1 MYTVNKEINT
11 DGRVMFHLL
20 LDNEYLYILEMGD
33 IEDLRQSALYNLEMQ
48 VIEQSK
54 VITDPRHYRIKVSNE
69 IIPINII
76 DIEE

>member
-1 MYTVNKEINT
+1 MYTISKEIKT
-11 DGRVMFHLL
+11 DGSVMFHLL
-20 LDNEYLYILEMGD
+20 IDNEYLYTLEMRD
-33 IEDLRQSALYNLEMQ
+33 IEDLRPSALYNLEMQ

-54 VITDPRHYRIKVSNE
+54 VITDPRQYRIKVSNE